1 MIHAFIFSGCS
12 TLIHL
17 KSIAYFC
24 LATRWKCSFP
34 PNRSLSA
41 LSSDS
46 DRGSEGSIFPAR
58 RRRSL
63 QKEKKKSHDS
73 NVPSLLCAER
83 VRWGFADRGRS
94 SSEERDGWIDGWID
108 GWMGSCGS
116 ARHTPA
122 VLLGTLHDPTW
133 VHDPRHRS
141 VPGIF
146 SGAEPA
152 ALVLIQRPAR
162 YVEAASLPFPAAPR
176 PGSQGRAALRCSA
189 GAPLAVSRAAFK
201 QPGTAR

>member
-1 MIHAFIFSGCS
+1 MVEMQLSTKPEPFS
-12 TLIHL
+12 
-17 KSIAYFC
+17 AQQRF
-24 LATRWKCSFP
+24 
-34 PNRSLSA
+34 RSGK
-41 LSSDS
+41 
-46 DRGSEGSIFPAR
+46 RGLHFSR
-58 RRRSL
+58 
-63 QKEKKKSHDS
+63 KETQVLTKGKKKATTVTCHRSFVL
-73 NVPSLLCAER
+73 NACAGALLTEVGAALR
-83 VRWGFADRGRS
+83 RGM
-94 SSEERDGWIDGWID
+94 DGWID

-116 ARHTPA
+116 AQHMPS

-133 VHDPRHRS
+133 VHDPRHHS

-146 SGAEPA
+146 SGAEPP

-176 PGSQGRAALRCSA
+176 PGSQGRAALRCSV